1 MSIKKTIDYVY
12 QLQLVDL
19 LDVIREEPF
28 SLRLFMYDDLI
39 IETKMPVYE
48 IPIIYN
54 GYTVSKLSLKDGWLE
69 VHLKE
74 DKK

>member
-1 MSIKKTIDYVY
+1 MSIRKTIDYVY

-28 SLRLFMYDDLI
+28 SLRLFMCDDFI
-39 IETKMPVYE
+39 IETKLPMYQ
-48 IPIIYN
+48 IPARYN
-54 GYTVSKLSLKDGWLE
+54 GHTVSKLSLKDGWLE
-69 VHLKE
+69 VYLKE